1 MPPKV
6 QEKPNNPE
14 KTQQTQEK
22 VKNAKAGNLKVGT
35 APRKDYNME
44 EDAEEATTISSKRSR
59 DSSIHYRR
67 NSQVSSSDSDSESAN
82 SEGDGDSTKS

>member
-22 VKNAKAGNLKVGT
+22 VRNAKAENLKLGT
-35 APRKDYNME
+35 APRKDNNME
-44 EDAEEATTISSKRSR
+44 EDAEEATTNSKRSR

-67 NSQVSSSDSDSESAN
+67 N
-82 SEGDGDSTKS
+82 